1 MIHELETKIIDAYLN
16 KEITLLEKEMGLF
29 YVLKYFNTCPPIEKL
44 DIDKLFNHI
53 IKIGKFYYSDIEK
66 NNTQKELDVIVEQVY
81 QMRERLSM
89 KE

>member
-29 YVLKYFNTCPPIEKL
+29 SVLKYFNTYLPTEKL

-53 IKIGKFYYSDIEK
+53 IKTGKFHYSGIEK
-66 NNTQKELDVIVEQVY
+66 KYTQKEVDVIVEEVY